1 MAPGGGLAGW
11 PGCRQRDLAFRGL
24 RTNIDSSAAFCTW
37 RSTLSGLGYVAD
49 LCSGGHLPRFLIL
62 PAGTWA
68 ALTPSG
74 SGCCVC
80 LLGVPSLCLR
90 RSAFAFQRLQDSHHP
105 HPSLLCVPTALPIF
119 LHGTHSPRWSPLF
132 LPTHLPYWGVSSPS
146 SCNSFRQMPPAGQA
160 KSCWP
165 Q

>member
-37 RSTLSGLGYVAD
+37 CSTRSGLGYVAD

-90 RSAFAFQRLQDSHHP
+90 GSAFAFQRS
-105 HPSLLCVPTALPIF
+105 ARLP
-119 LHGTHSPRWSPLF
+119 
-132 LPTHLPYWGVSSPS
+132 SSPPLPPLCS
-146 SCNSFRQMPPAGQA
+146 NSTAHISPWHSFTTLEPAVFTYSPPLLG
-160 KSCWP
+160 SEFP
-165 Q
+165 FILRLL